1 MSFSPQN
8 LIGPN
13 STIGIVGGGQLGRMI
28 GIAASRLGYR
38 VHVFTDQP
46 DSSAAQITNRVTV
59 AAYDDLDAMRRFAET
74 VDVVT
79 IEFENL
85 PVEGLRAISG
95 DVPVHPSPELLAI
108 CQDRLT
114 EKQFLRSLDVPTAP
128 FAEISSV
135 GDLKSALTAFGPPAV
150 LKTRRM
156 GYDGK
161 GQVKIEAGDDAAAVW
176 EAFGGRDAVLEG
188 FVTFERELSVITAR
202 TADGE
207 KASYVPVENR
217 HENHILAKT
226 IAPASI
232 ADDQGEAALAL
243 AGRIAD
249 GLELVG
255 LLAIE
260 MFQTADGR
268 ILVNELAPRPHNSG
282 HWTLDACLVSQFE
295 QVVRAITGLPL
306 GSPERFADAEMDN
319 LLGEAA
325 DDWHQLIKRS
335 NARLHL
341 YGKTPIRP
349 GRKHGHITTLR
360 LRGETS
366 EHQ

>member
-1 MSFSPQN
+1 MISPRN
-8 LIGPN
+8 PVIGPN

-28 GIAASRLGYR
+28 ALAAARLGYR
-38 VHVFTDQP
+38 SHVFTDQA
-46 DSSAAQITNRVTV
+46 DSSAAQVTNRVTV
-59 AAYDDLDAMRRFAET
+59 AAYDDLEAMHRFAKA

-85 PVEGLRAISG
+85 PVEGLRAICE
-95 DVPVHPSPELLAI
+95 DVPVHPSPDVLAT
-108 CQDRLT
+108 CQDRLA
-114 EKQFLRSLDVPTAP
+114 EKQFLQSIEVPTAP
-128 FAEISSV
+128 FAGIANND
-135 GDLKSALTAFGPPAV
+135 DLEVALAKIGLPAV

-161 GQVKIEAGDDAAAVW
+161 GQLKIDQGVEIATVWDAL
-176 EAFGGRDAVLEG
+176 GGREAVLEG

-202 TADGE
+202 TKDGN

-226 IAPASI
+226 FAPAQIS
-232 ADDQGEAALAL
+232 AEQARAAVALAEH
-243 AGRIAD
+243 IAD
-249 GLELVG
+249 GLELIG
-255 LLAIE
+255 LLAVE
-260 MFQTADGR
+260 MFLTVEGE

-282 HWTLDACLVSQFE
+282 HWTIDACLVSQFE
-295 QVVRAITGLPL
+295 QALRAITGLPL
-306 GSPERFADAEMDN
+306 GLPERFADAEMDN

-325 DDWHQLIKRS
+325 DRWPELVQRP

-349 GRKHGHITTLR
+349 GRKHGHITMLR
-360 LRGETS
+360 PSAT
-366 EHQ
+366 